1 MQYSI
6 EQQTAFSYYKQG
18 KNIFITG
25 PGGTGKSALIRY
37 IEKDAVK
44 SGKDIQ
50 VCALTGCA
58 AVLLECKA
66 KTIHSWAGI
75 GIANGT
81 IDQIIEK
88 VKRKTVSKALWKS
101 TDILVIDEISM
112 MSQKL
117 FEVLDT
123 IGKKIRKNNKPFGGI
138 QLIFSG
144 DFFQLPPV
152 GNKEEIETCKFCFES
167 PLWFSTFPPENT
179 IVLKTI
185 FRQTDTNYQ
194 NILNQIREGK
204 LRKSANELLLKQVNK
219 TLPNDCLIQPTKLFP
234 TRNKVDCINQTQMN
248 DLKGEEF
255 HFQIKHHLDL
265 EMNAQDRL
273 TRSSFNKEQIET
285 ELLFLQGNLKC
296 EPTIKLKIGCQ
307 VMCIANIELTN
318 GDTLCNG
325 AQGIVIG
332 INNQN
337 LPIVKFRNGYQMAMT
352 YHLWTS
358 EMIPGI
364 GVSQI
369 PLMLAW
375 ALTIHKAQGI
385 TLDLA
390 EIDVGSGIFECG
402 QTYVALSRVK
412 SLEGLYLTSFDV
424 KKVKVHRKVQEFYD
438 NLANKDFVPPSTSP
452 NLSSLNPFDIYSYP
466 EAIATS
472 STASASHPIPIA
484 KVISL
489 DLPSPTCPIYCNKLD
504 IDNYS

>member
-1 MQYSI
+1 MQFSN
-6 EQQTAFSYYKQG
+6 EQQQAFNKYKEG
-18 KNIFITG
+18 KNIFISG

-81 IDQIIEK
+81 IDQILDK
-88 VKRKTVSKALWKS
+88 VKRKTVSKALWKCI
-101 TDILVIDEISM
+101 DILVIDEISM

-117 FEVLDT
+117 FEVLD
-123 IGKKIRKNNKPFGGI
+123 IVGKKIRKNSNPFGGI

-152 GNKEEIETCKFCFES
+152 GNKEEIDTCKFCFES
-167 PLWFSTFPPENT
+167 PLWFTTFPTENT
-179 IVLKTI
+179 VLLKTI
-185 FRQTDTNYQ
+185 FRQTDTQYQ
-194 NILNQIREGK
+194 NLLNQIREGK
-204 LRKSANELLLKQVNK
+204 LKKSYHTLLQNQVNK
-219 TLPNDCLIQPTKLFP
+219 TLPINSIIQPTKLFP
-234 TRNKVDCINQTQMN
+234 TRNKVDYINNTQMN
-248 DLKGEEF
+248 ELVGNEF
-255 HFQIKHHLDL
+255 SFKIKHHLDL

-273 TRSSFNKEQIET
+273 TRLSFNKEQIET
-285 ELLFLQGNLKC
+285 ELLYLQGNLKC
-296 EPTIKLKIGCQ
+296 DPEIKLKIGCQ

-325 AQGIVIG
+325 AQGIIIG
-332 INNQN
+332 VNDQN
-337 LPIVKFRNGYQMAMT
+337 LPIVKFRNGYQMAMS
-352 YHLWTS
+352 YHLWPS
-358 EMIPGI
+358 EMIPGV

-424 KKVKVHRKVQEFYD
+424 KKIKVNKKVQEFYELLETQKLSNQFSLQSLNIKD
-438 NLANKDFVPPSTSP
+438 VEMDVVQTLANI
-452 NLSSLNPFDIYSYP
+452 NP
-466 EAIATS
+466 E
-472 STASASHPIPIA
+472 IPIVKA
-484 KVISL
+484 ILIEEAQLITKVNK
-489 DLPSPTCPIYCNKLD
+489 IY
-504 IDNYS
+504 